1 MIKVGESNNRII
13 YVKNHMKCWAPDA
26 PLGQGNMQGM
36 ERVMSSNILMTNKL
50 ICNAKHALPSI

>member
-1 MIKVGESNNRII
+1 
-13 YVKNHMKCWAPDA
+13 MKCWAPDA